1 MCALRSMMTETTA
14 SPVPGI
20 ARSEMPLWLG
30 IVTTLVLMSIGADWF
45 ADLSDPL
52 VYFALFA
59 WLFAVMLWLSF
70 AVVRHADCLAI
81 KLGEPYGTLILT
93 VSVIS
98 IEVIM
103 IAAVMLTGD
112 KSPTLGRDTLFSV
125 VMIVLNGLLGLTLL
139 IGALKYKEQSYN
151 LQGAS
156 AYVGVLLPMAGL
168 GLILPR
174 FMTSAPGGQ
183 VSTLQAVYLL
193 ITSLALYGA
202 FLGIQM
208 TRHRGYF
215 RQPETALDGDTGHA
229 HQGLVIRSIRFHA
242 VLLPLTM
249 LPIVL
254 LSKKMA
260 VLVDHGIGSL
270 GAPLALGGFFVAI
283 LVLTPEAVAAV
294 KAALANQLQR
304 TINIALGSALATIGL
319 TIPAVLAIGLVTGMT
334 IELGLEEP
342 ELYLLLITLLCA
354 IHNLNSQRT
363 NVMHGIVHLVLFFTY
378 VILIF
383 D

>member
-1 MCALRSMMTETTA
+1 MTETTA

-20 ARSEMPLWLG
+20 VRSEMPLWLG
-30 IVTTLVLMSIGADWF
+30 IVTTLLLMSIGADWF
-45 ADLSDPL
+45 ADLSDPV
-52 VYFALFA
+52 VYFVLFA

-81 KLGEPYGTLILT
+81 MLGEPYGTLILT

-215 RQPETALDGDTGHA
+215 RQPETALDGVTGHD

>member
-1 MCALRSMMTETTA
+1 MAETTHSNKSSALGILRSELPLWAGVATTA
-14 SPVPGI
+14 ILMTVG
-20 ARSEMPLWLG
+20 AGWL
-30 IVTTLVLMSIGADWF
+30 D
-45 ADLSDPL
+45 DLSSPL
-52 VYFALFA
+52 VFSGLFL
-59 WLFAVMLWLSF
+59 WVFLVMLWLAF
-70 AVVRHADCLAI
+70 GVVRHADCLAV

-98 IEVIM
+98 IEVVM

-112 KSPTLGRDTLFSV
+112 KSPTLARDTLFSV

-156 AYVGVLLPMAGL
+156 AYIGVLLPMAGL

-174 FMTSAPGGQ
+174 YLTAAPGGA

-202 FLGIQM
+202 FLGIQT
-208 TRHRGYF
+208 TRHRSYF
-215 RQPETALDGDTGHA
+215 RQPEVALESDTDHNDHA
-229 HQGLVIRSIRFHA
+229 GLAIRSMTYHT

-249 LPIVL
+249 LPVVL

-260 VLVDHGIGSL
+260 ILVDHGIGSL

-283 LVLTPEAVAAV
+283 LVLTPEAVAAIN
-294 KAALANQLQR
+294 AALNNRLQR

-319 TIPAVLAIGLVTGMT
+319 TIPAVLGISLVTGMK
-334 IELGLEEP
+334 IELGLEMP
-342 ELYLLLITLLCA
+342 ELYLLLITLLCS

-378 VILIF
+378 IVLIF

>member
-1 MCALRSMMTETTA
+1 MTEATA

-20 ARSEMPLWLG
+20 VRSEMPLWLG

-52 VYFALFA
+52 VYFVLFA

-215 RQPETALDGDTGHA
+215 RQPETAPDGDTGHD

-354 IHNLNSQRT
+354 IHNLNSKRT

-378 VILIF
+378 IILIF

>member
-1 MCALRSMMTETTA
+1 
-14 SPVPGI
+14 
-20 ARSEMPLWLG
+20 
-30 IVTTLVLMSIGADWF
+30 MSIGANWF
-45 ADLSDPL
+45 ADLSDPV

-125 VMIVLNGLLGLTLL
+125 MMIVLNGLLGLTLL

>member
-1 MCALRSMMTETTA
+1 MAQAAEPVA
-14 SPVPGI
+14 PAVPGI
-20 ARSEMPLWLG
+20 VRSEMPLWLG
-30 IVTTLVLMSIGADWF
+30 IATTLVLMSIGANWF
-45 ADLSDPL
+45 SDLSDPV
-52 VYFALFA
+52 VYCGLFA
-59 WLFAVMLWLSF
+59 WMFGVMLWLSF

-98 IEVIM
+98 IEVVM

-139 IGALKYKEQSYN
+139 IGALRYKEQSYN

-208 TRHRGYF
+208 TRHKGYF
-215 RQPETALDGDTGHA
+215 RQPEATTKGDTDDDH
-229 HQGLVIRSIRFHA
+229 HGLFIRSIGYHA
-242 VLLPLTM
+242 LLLPLTM

-260 VLVDHGIGSL
+260 VLVDHGIVSL

-334 IELGLEEP
+334 VELGLEEP

-378 VILIF
+378 VVLIF